1 MAPAGQPHAEVSQ
14 ARRWLVGGRV
24 QGVGFRPHV
33 YRLAHQHGLTGWVRN
48 LSGEVEILAQGEPE
62 RLDRF
67 ARDLVEAAPRLAQ
80 PQLLSETP
88 AASFAARDF
97 RILASVAAA
106 ADVHLPPDLF
116 ACPDCLAEL
125 DNPADR
131 RYRYPFINCT
141 QCGPR
146 YTVIR
151 RLPYDRPNTTLAGFA
166 LCPECRTE
174 YESPADRRFHAQPLA
189 CPKCGP
195 RAWLQRAGS
204 AAVTADSDAALA
216 EAVALLR
223 NGRILAVKGIGGYH
237 LLCDARDDGTVA
249 RLRQRKTRP
258 DKPLAVM
265 YASRIAANSLADDI
279 AVDAAAFARLRAPD
293 RPILLLQKAPRSSLA
308 PAIAP
313 GLAEV
318 GVMLAYSPLHEI
330 LLRDFGGPLV
340 ATSGNPSGEPVLTE
354 PEEARTRLS
363 HVADAFLHH
372 DRPIARPADDSVF
385 RAIAGRFRPLRL
397 GRGCAP
403 LELKLP
409 RPVAEPLLA
418 VGAHM
423 KNCIALAWDDRVV
436 VSPHIGDMGS
446 LRSLEVFE
454 HVAADLQALYGV
466 AAARVVHDAHTD
478 YATSRWARRQALPRS
493 AVFHH
498 HAHAS
503 ALAGEH
509 ADVATWLMFT
519 WDGVGLGED
528 GSLWGGETL
537 FGRPGQWRRVGT
549 LRPFRLPGGERAG
562 REPWRSACAL
572 AWELGLPS
580 PFPERDTKLL
590 QHAWERGLNSPLT
603 TAAGRLFD
611 AAAALTGVAQ
621 TCSHEGQG
629 PMQFEAL
636 CRDDG
641 AALALP
647 LARRADGLWQTD
659 WGPLYAML
667 SDGGAS
673 PRERAE
679 TLHASLARAI
689 VEQCLQ
695 LRREFDFTA
704 VGLTGGVFQNRHL
717 AELASRALAA
727 ERFAVRLAQQLP
739 CNDAGIPFGQINE
752 AAHLS
757 P

>member
-1 MAPAGQPHAEVSQ
+1 M
-14 ARRWLVGGRV
+14 

-33 YRLAHQHGLTGWVRN
+33 FRLAQQLGLTGWVRN
-48 LSGEVEILAQGEPE
+48 LSGEVEILAQGQPE

-67 ARDLVEAAPRLAQ
+67 ARELIRAAPGLAQ
-80 PQLLSETP
+80 PQLLYEDP
-88 AASFAARDF
+88 AAAFAAQDF
-97 RILASVAAA
+97 RILASATAAA

-125 DNPADR
+125 EDPHDR

-166 LCPECRTE
+166 LCPDCRSE
-174 YESPADRRFHAQPLA
+174 YENPADRRFHAQPLA
-189 CPKCGP
+189 CPVCGP
-195 RAWLQRAGS
+195 QVWLQLAS
-204 AAVTADSDAALA
+204 SETATRNPDAALA

-237 LLCDARDDGTVA
+237 LLCDARDDEAVQ
-249 RLRQRKTRP
+249 RLRRRKARP

-265 YASRIAANSLADDI
+265 YGSRRAADDLARDI
-279 AVDAAAFARLRAPD
+279 AVNGAALARLRAPD
-293 RPILLLQKAPRSSLA
+293 RPILLLEKNPQSSLA

-313 GLAEV
+313 GLAEI

-340 ATSGNPSGEPVLTE
+340 ATSGNPSGEPVLTD
-354 PEEARTRLS
+354 PEEAQMRLS

-385 RAIAGRFRPLRL
+385 RRIAGRWRPLRL

-403 LELKLP
+403 LELKSP
-409 RPVAEPLLA
+409 RPVTEPLLA

-423 KNCIALAWDDRVV
+423 KNCVALAWDDRVV

-454 HVAADLQALYGV
+454 HVVQDLQSLYGV
-466 AAARVVHDAHTD
+466 SAARIVHDAHAD
-478 YATSRWARRQALPRS
+478 YATSRWARRQPLPCR

-509 ADVATWLMFT
+509 PDVATWLMFT

-537 FGRPGQWRRVGT
+537 FGSAGNWRRVAT

-562 REPWRSACAL
+562 REPWRSACGL

-580 PFPERDTKLL
+580 PLPERDTSLL
-590 QHAWERGLNSPLT
+590 KNAWERDLNSPIT

-611 AAAALTGVAQ
+611 AAAALTGVSL
-621 TCSHEGQG
+621 TYSHEGQG
-629 PMQFEAL
+629 PMRLEAL
-636 CRDDG
+636 CRTDRV
-641 AALALP
+641 ALPLP

-659 WGPLYAML
+659 WAPLYAML
-667 SDGGAS
+667 RDPGAS

-679 TLHASLARAI
+679 SLHASLARAM

-695 LRREFDFTA
+695 LRRELDFAA
-704 VGLTGGVFQNRHL
+704 VGLTGGVFQNRL
-717 AELASRALAA
+717 LTELATSALAA
-727 ERFAVRLAQQLP
+727 EGFEVRLAAQLP
-739 CNDAGIPFGQINE
+739 CNDAAIPFGQIIE
-752 AAHLS
+752 AAS
-757 P
+757 TPA